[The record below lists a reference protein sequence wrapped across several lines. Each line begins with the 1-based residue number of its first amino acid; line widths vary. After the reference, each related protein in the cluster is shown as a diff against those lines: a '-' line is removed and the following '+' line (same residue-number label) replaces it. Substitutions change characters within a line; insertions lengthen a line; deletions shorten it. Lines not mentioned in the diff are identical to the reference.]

1 MTTDQPTTA
10 AAAGRQRTTPAVIAP
25 PAMLGVL
32 GGGQLGRYFV
42 MAARTM
48 GYRTTVLEPDPQSP
62 AGKVADVHLVA
73 AYDDPAALEQLAA
86 TCAVVTTE
94 FENAP
99 AVALGPLAERIP
111 VRPSPEALATTQDR
125 IAEKQFLLD
134 IGVAVA
140 PYMVIADDADVQ
152 SAVGFAFPAIL
163 KSARLGYDG
172 KGQVRCAYHEELAA
186 AWDTLGRVPCVL
198 EQRLNLDRELS
209 VVLARTEDGRT
220 ACYPVAQNHHVH
232 GILDVTYA
240 PANLPG
246 TAHADAAELCT
257 YIAEE
262 LQFVGVMAVEMFV
275 VGRDVLVN
283 ELAPRPH
290 NSGHYTLDAC
300 MTSQFEQQVRAI
312 CGLALG
318 ETKLLVPG
326 VAMVNLM
333 GDMWADG
340 EPKWERA
347 LAQPVAHLHLY
358 GKTEPRPG
366 RKMGHLTVTT
376 GTAMGATSLARR
388 LRKQVT
394 TD

>member
-1 MTTDQPTTA
+1 MTTAEHHAIT
-10 AAAGRQRTTPAVIAP
+10 P

-48 GYRTTVLEPDPQSP
+48 GYRTTVVEPDPDAP

-99 AVALGPLAERIP
+99 ATAMEQLAEH
-111 VRPSPEALATTQDR
+111 VLVHPSPAAIAICQDR
-125 IAEKQFLLD
+125 IAEKQFLED
-134 IGVAVA
+134 IGVSVA
-140 PYMVIADDADVQ
+140 PYVIIADATDIDA
-152 SAVGFAFPAIL
+152 AVGFTFPAIL
-163 KSARLGYDG
+163 KTARLGYDG
-172 KGQVRCAYHEELAA
+172 KGQVRCPSYDDLAA
-186 AWDTLGRVPCVL
+186 AWQELGRVPCVL
-198 EQRLNLDRELS
+198 EQRMALDRELS
-209 VVLARTEDGRT
+209 VVLARTADGRI
-220 ACYPVAQNHHVH
+220 ACYPVSQNQHIH
-232 GILDVTYA
+232 GILDVSYT

-246 TAHADAAELCT
+246 SSHADAAELCT

-262 LQFVGVMAVEMFV
+262 LGFVGVMAVEMFV

-300 MTSQFEQQVRAI
+300 LTSQFEQQVRAV

-318 ETKLLVPG
+318 ETKLVVPG
-326 VAMVNLM
+326 VAMVNLL
-333 GDMWADG
+333 GDLWADG
-340 EPKWERA
+340 EPEWEKA
-347 LAQPVAHLHLY
+347 LSHPSAHLHLY
-358 GKTEPRPG
+358 GKAAPRAG

-376 GTAMGATSLARR
+376 GSAMGATSLARR
-388 LRKQVT
+388 LRKQLAAH
-394 TD
+394 

>member
-1 MTTDQPTTA
+1 MTTASSTA
-10 AAAGRQRTTPAVIAP
+10 ISP

-42 MAARTM
+42 IAARTM
-48 GYRTTVLEPDPQSP
+48 GYRTTVLEPDPQAP
-62 AGKVADVHLVA
+62 AGKVADVHIVA
-73 AYDDPAALEQLAA
+73 AYDDPAALEQLAT

-99 AVALGPLAERIP
+99 AVALGPLAERVP
-111 VRPSPEALATTQDR
+111 VRPSPAALATTQDR
-125 IAEKQFLLD
+125 IAEKQFLVD
-134 IGVAVA
+134 IGVGVA
-140 PYMVIADDADVQ
+140 PYMVIASDEDIEA
-152 SAVGFAFPAIL
+152 ANGFTFPAIL
-163 KSARLGYDG
+163 KTSRLGYDG
-172 KGQVRCAYHEELAA
+172 KGQVRCAYYEELAA
-186 AWDTLGRVPCVL
+186 AFETLGRVPCVL
-198 EQRLNLDRELS
+198 EQRMNLDRELS

-220 ACYPVAQNHHVH
+220 ACYPVAQNQHVH

-246 TAHADAAELCT
+246 SAHADAAELCT

-262 LQFVGVMAVEMFV
+262 LEFVGVMAVEMFV
-275 VGRDVLVN
+275 VGRDVLIN

-318 ETKLLVPG
+318 DTKLLVPG

-333 GDMWADG
+333 GEMWANG

-347 LAQPVAHLHLY
+347 LSHGVAHLHLY
-358 GKTEPRPG
+358 GKTEARPG

>member
-1 MTTDQPTTA
+1 MSDTDGA
-10 AAAGRQRTTPAVIAP
+10 ALATPITP
-25 PAMLGVL
+25 PAMLGIL

-48 GYRTTVLEPDPQSP
+48 GYRTTVLEPDPHSP

-73 AYDDPAALEQLAA
+73 AYDDADALATLAD

-99 AVALGPLAERIP
+99 AAAMAQLAQRVP
-111 VRPSPEALATTQDR
+111 VHPSPSALAITQDR
-125 IAEKQFLLD
+125 IAEKQFLD
-134 IGVAVA
+134 EIGVGVA
-140 PYMVIADDADVQ
+140 PYMVIRTDDDIASADRFD
-152 SAVGFAFPAIL
+152 FPAIL
-163 KSARLGYDG
+163 KTARLGYDG
-172 KGQVRCAYHEELAA
+172 KGQVRCSSHDALAA
-186 AWDTLGRVPCVL
+186 AWEQLGRVPCVL
-198 EQRLNLDRELS
+198 ERRLPLDRELS
-209 VVLARTEDGRT
+209 VVLARSADGRV
-220 ACYPVAQNHHVH
+220 ACYPVSQNQHVH
-232 GILDVTYA
+232 GILDVSYT

-246 TAHADAAELCT
+246 TGHADAAELCT
-257 YIAEE
+257 YIAEQ
-262 LQFVGVMAVEMFV
+262 LGFVGVMAVEMFV

-300 MTSQFEQQVRAI
+300 LCSQFEQQVRAI

-318 ETKLLVPG
+318 DTKLVVPG
-326 VAMVNLM
+326 VAMINLM
-333 GDMWADG
+333 GDLWANG
-340 EPKWERA
+340 EPRWEKA
-347 LAQPVAHLHLY
+347 LAQSAAHLHLY

-388 LRKQVT
+388 LRKHLT
-394 TD
+394 AG

>member
-1 MTTDQPTTA
+1 MTDSTNAPDNQM
-10 AAAGRQRTTPAVIAP
+10 IKP
-25 PAMLGVL
+25 PAMLGIL

-48 GYRTTVLEPDPQSP
+48 GYRTTVLEPDSHAP
-62 AGKVADVHLVA
+62 AGKVADVHIVA
-73 AYDDPAALEQLAA
+73 AYDDPAALDQLAA

-99 AVALGPLAERIP
+99 AAAMERLAVHIP
-111 VRPSPEALATTQDR
+111 VRPSASAIAITQDR
-125 IAEKQFLLD
+125 VAEKQFLVD

-140 PYMVIADDADVQ
+140 PYMLVDTDDDIETA
-152 SAVGFAFPAIL
+152 ATFKFPAIL
-163 KSARLGYDG
+163 KTARLGYDG
-172 KGQVRCAYHEELAA
+172 KGQVRCATYADLAP
-186 AWDTLGRVPCVL
+186 AWEQLGNVLCVL
-198 EQRLNLDRELS
+198 EQRMNLTRELS
-209 VVLARTEDGRT
+209 VVMARSADGTT
-220 ACYPVAQNHHVH
+220 ACFPVSQNQHVH

-246 TAHADAAELCT
+246 TGHADAAELCI

-262 LQFVGVMAVEMFV
+262 LGFVGVMAVEMFV
-275 VGRDVLVN
+275 VGQDVLVN

-290 NSGHYTLDAC
+290 NSGHFTLDAC
-300 MTSQFEQQVRAI
+300 ISSQFEQQVRAI

-318 ETKLLVPG
+318 DTKLLVPG
-326 VAMVNLM
+326 VAMVNLL
-333 GDMWADG
+333 GDLWANG

-347 LAQPVAHLHLY
+347 LQHTSAHLHLY
-358 GKTEPRPG
+358 GKAEPRPG

-388 LRKQVT
+388 IRKQLT
-394 TD
+394 AG

>member
-1 MTTDQPTTA
+1 MSSQPIT
-10 AAAGRQRTTPAVIAP
+10 P
-25 PAMLGVL
+25 PAMLGIV

-48 GYRTTVLEPDPQSP
+48 GYGTTVLEPDPLAP

-73 AYDDPAALEQLAA
+73 AYDDPAALDQLAA

-99 AVALGPLAERIP
+99 AAALERVAALIP
-111 VRPSPEALATTQDR
+111 VHPSPAAIAITQDR
-125 IAEKQFLLD
+125 IAEKQFLDD

-140 PYMVIADDADVQ
+140 PYMVIP
-152 SAVGFAFPAIL
+152 SAEHVAAARNFEFPAIL
-163 KSARLGYDG
+163 KTARLGYDG
-172 KGQVRCAYHEELAA
+172 KGQVRCGSHDDLAA
-186 AWDTLGRVPCVL
+186 AWESVGSVPCVL
-198 EQRLNLDRELS
+198 ERRLTLARELS
-209 VVLARTEDGRT
+209 VVLARTADGSV
-220 ACYPVAQNHHVH
+220 ACYPVSQNQHVH
-232 GILDVTYA
+232 GILDVSYT

-246 TAHADAAELCT
+246 SGHADAAELCT

-275 VGRDVLVN
+275 VDRNVLVN

-300 MTSQFEQQVRAI
+300 STSQFEQQVRAV
-312 CGLALG
+312 CGLGLG
-318 ETKLLVPG
+318 DTKLTVPG
-326 VAMVNLM
+326 VAMVNLL
-333 GDMWADG
+333 GELWVAG
-340 EPKWERA
+340 EPNWQQV
-347 LAQPVAHLHLY
+347 LAQSAAHLHLY
-358 GKTEPRPG
+358 GKAEPRPG

-388 LRKQVT
+388 LRRQLT
-394 TD
+394 AGQ